1 MKPIQTKSMTSSLVR
16 VPIVFLVLGAPPFAG
31 AQKVQ
36 AFNPKDYPAG
46 TFQVT
51 ENHYTHGQVTV
62 RVLQAKKATP
72 DASSP
77 HACRAWF
84 EVKKEDRL
92 LKRLYYDDIE
102 AVGFSYGIF
111 VPKRQPLPDYFVAVK
126 EGDYDGRL
134 LLVAKNGTLAN
145 LPGGFYFLTTDQRFV
160 VGEHATDSSEL
171 VVIDVVR
178 RQVVIDG
185 SKSREIPPVENW
197 YQDGAGY
204 FFTEP
209 DASDQAFPPREKQG
223 FVYRLDLEHHR
234 VVKAAITSRELAAA
248 RKIAYDFDPLRKEN
262 CTSKQQ

>member
-1 MKPIQTKSMTSSLVR
+1 MTSSLVL
-16 VPIVFLVLGAPPFAG
+16 VLFILCVLGAPSYTA

-36 AFNPKDYPAG
+36 AFKPKDYPAG
-46 TFQVT
+46 QFQVS

-62 RVLQAKKATP
+62 RILQAKKATP
-72 DASSP
+72 DSSSP
-77 HACRAWF
+77 HTCRAWF
-84 EVKKEDRL
+84 EVEKENRL
-92 LKRLYYDDIE
+92 LKRLYYDDID
-102 AVGFSYGIF
+102 ASGFSYGIF

-134 LLVAKNGTLAN
+134 LLVAKDGTLAN

-160 VGEHATDSSEL
+160 IGEHATDSSEL

-185 SKSREIPPVENW
+185 GKSREIPQIENW

-209 DASDQAFPPREKQG
+209 DASGQAFP
-223 FVYRLDLEHHR
+223 
-234 VVKAAITSRELAAA
+234 SRE
-248 RKIAYDFDPLRKEN
+248 
-262 CTSKQQ
+262 

>member
-1 MKPIQTKSMTSSLVR
+1 MTSSRVLVL
-16 VPIVFLVLGAPPFAG
+16 IVFLVLSARPYAA

-36 AFNPKDYPAG
+36 AFNPKDYPSG

-62 RVLQAKKATP
+62 RILQAKKATP

-84 EVKKEDRL
+84 EVERENRL
-92 LKRLYYDDIE
+92 LNRLYYDDID
-102 AVGFSYGIF
+102 ASGFSYGIF
-111 VPKRQPLPDYFVAVK
+111 VPKPLPDYIVAIK

-134 LLVAKNGTLAN
+134 LLVAKDGTLAN
-145 LPGGFYFLTTDQRFV
+145 LPGGFYFLTNDQRFL
-160 VGEHATDSSEL
+160 VGEHATDSSGL
-171 VVIDVVR
+171 VVVDVVR

-185 SKSREIPPVENW
+185 GKSREIPPVENW
-197 YQDGAGY
+197 YQDGVGY

-209 DASDQAFPPREKQG
+209 EASDHGFPPREQQG
-223 FVYRLDLEHHR
+223 FAYRLDLEHR
-234 VVKAAITSRELAAA
+234 KVVKAAITSRELAAA
-248 RKIAYDFDPLRKEN
+248 RKISYDFDPRRNED